1 MPCTALLCFLK
12 CFLILPC
19 AGAVIGVGNVWR
31 FPYLD
36 YTHGGGTFLISY
48 IVCLFVI
55 GIPLVQAEL
64 ALGVHSCCNQRP
76 KVACIWHS
84 DATGSDEPQA
94 TLSAVHCL

>member
-1 MPCTALLCFLK
+1 VHEKGPQQRERWGSRFV
-12 CFLILPC
+12 FILSC

-36 YTHGGGTFLISY
+36 YTHGGGTFLIPY

-64 ALGVHSCCNQRP
+64 ALGVHSYTCWVRNGQFTSRLARP
-76 KVACIWHS
+76 NRNDVTS
-84 DATGSDEPQA
+84 
-94 TLSAVHCL
+94 